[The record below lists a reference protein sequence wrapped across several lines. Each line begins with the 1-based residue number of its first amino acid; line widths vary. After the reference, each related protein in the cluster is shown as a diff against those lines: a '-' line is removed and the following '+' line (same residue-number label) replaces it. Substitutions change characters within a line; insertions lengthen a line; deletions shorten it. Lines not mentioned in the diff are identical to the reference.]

1 MLMDAHSE
9 KLIGRRKYPWT
20 PARPACYSCA
30 MDWKAFFIL
39 FAKAAL
45 QVLAD
50 ELDPANRR
58 RRPGEEAPEPKQA
71 PTPPRAE
78 ASAPQAARQATPQ
91 AARQAAP
98 KAAPQSAESAGWG
111 ACTEPQAVTVLR
123 VETDQGSAVS
133 PVSFIGSEHYAPVR
147 VQRERKPGES
157 RRVRRTAR
165 AEETKSVELARPV
178 YTPEMQAGIERMRA
192 RARGIEVVYPK
203 PVAPPRRRP
212 AGGPLAIAHLAPA
225 TLLLLASGEPLSG
238 AAAAA

>member
-98 KAAPQSAESAGWG
+98 KAAPQSTESAGWG

-157 RRVRRTAR
+157 RRVRRSPPVDPAILAQR
-165 AEETKSVELARPV
+165 EELRKYMRERMLARINGTAPV
-178 YTPEMQAGIERMRA
+178 VLEQPA
-192 RARGIEVVYPK
+192 
-203 PVAPPRRRP
+203 APPRRRQVG
-212 AGGPLAIAHLAPA
+212 AMLTIANLTPD
-225 TLLLLASGEPLSG
+225 TLRLLASGESPV
-238 AAAAA
+238 AAAT

>member
-1 MLMDAHSE
+1 
-9 KLIGRRKYPWT
+9 
-20 PARPACYSCA
+20 
-30 MDWKAFFIL
+30 MDWRAFWIL
-39 FAKAAL
+39 VAKAAL

-58 RRPGEEAPEPKQA
+58 RAPYDDTREPKQA
-71 PTPPRAE
+71 PTPPHAE
-78 ASAPQAARQATPQ
+78 SSAPQAPQ
-91 AARQAAP
+91 
-98 KAAPQSAESAGWG
+98 AAPQSAESAGWG
-111 ACTEPQAVTVLR
+111 ARTEPPAVTVLR
-123 VETDQGSAVS
+123 IETDEGSTVS
-133 PVSFIGSEHYAPVR
+133 PLSFIGDQVVGATR

-157 RRVRRTAR
+157 RRVRRTTR

-192 RARGIEVVYPK
+192 RARGLEVVYPK
-203 PVAPPRRRP
+203 PAAPPRRRP